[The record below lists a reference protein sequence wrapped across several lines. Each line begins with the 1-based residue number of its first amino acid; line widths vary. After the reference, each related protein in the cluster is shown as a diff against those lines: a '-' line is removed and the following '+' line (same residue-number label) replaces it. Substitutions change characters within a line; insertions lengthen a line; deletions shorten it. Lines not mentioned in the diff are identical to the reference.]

1 MRRLL
6 IVDDHAG
13 FRRAAR
19 AALEDEGYAVVGEA
33 GTGAEALASVDE
45 LRPDVILL
53 DVQLPDMTGFQVVE
67 RLTGSVPQVVLIS
80 SRPASEYRQR
90 LTTTSAAGFIPKE
103 DLTGA
108 AIERVL
114 GPSGR

>member
-19 AALEDEGYAVVGEA
+19 EALEDEGYAVVGEA
-33 GTGAEALASVDE
+33 GTGAEALASVDR
-45 LRPDVILL
+45 LQPDVILL
-53 DVQLPDMTGFQVVE
+53 DVQLPDMTGFQVAD
-67 RLTGSVPQVVLIS
+67 RLTGPAPLIVLIS

-103 DLTGA
+103 DLTAA

-114 GPSGR
+114 EQSAQ